1 MIKRPKML
9 ARSHTMSRLQEG
21 RKKLVHPQAHVDLT
35 GDGQSESVGYDTT
48 GDGNV
53 DALDTNGDGSID
65 ARIVRLGGGALPPAA
80 SPRTLYLA
88 AGQDHAEAAADGVG
102 AQHAI
107 GHAPPTSGHLS
118 PRDGRFPHGRFPHGR
133 GPSERQAIM
142 VTSPRAPSSGQ
153 LPRRAMVAPAEIDF
167 QIDPDDTAPV
177 LTRFAPR
184 GTRFQSPPNQSK
196 TRFQSPQRTV
206 EIRF

>member
-1 MIKRPKML
+1 
-9 ARSHTMSRLQEG
+9 MSRLQEG

-65 ARIVRLGGGALPPAA
+65 ARIVRLGGGALPGAA
-80 SPRTLYLA
+80 SPRTVCLA
-88 AGQDHAEAAADGVG
+88 AGQGHAGAAADGVG
-102 AQHAI
+102 AQDAM
-107 GHAPPTSGHLS
+107 GHATPTSEHLS

-133 GPSERQAIM
+133 GLPERQAIM

-167 QIDPDDTAPV
+167 QIDADDTAPV

-196 TRFQSPQRTV
+196 TRFQSPPNQR
-206 EIRF
+206 F